1 MVKTNM
7 ICFTCGIKFK
17 GTVEDMYETGDGN
30 MVVPLCKEHKPK
42 YVLCVTDD
50 VNVSAPEVRDPKRR
64 SKNGS

>member
-42 YVLCVTDD
+42 FALHENDGVD
-50 VNVSAPEVRDPKRR
+50 K
-64 SKNGS
+64 K